1 LLDQQVYSD
10 HFKRR
15 WRTDA
20 EERRYRVERPFI
32 VENAREQERLRAL
45 LNRLT
50 DQELNLPLGEG
61 WTVAAALAHIAFW
74 DQRAAV
80 LMRRWKEGSL
90 VAPSPVDTDVTND
103 ALLPLLLAIPPRV
116 AGNLAIASAEAIDRE
131 IKQASP
137 SLIADIERLG
147 DKFRL
152 WRSAHRRSHLDQIES
167 MLRGRSQSIK
177 A

>member
-1 LLDQQVYSD
+1 
-10 HFKRR
+10 
-15 WRTDA
+15 
-20 EERRYRVERPFI
+20 
-32 VENAREQERLRAL
+32 
-45 LNRLT
+45 
-50 DQELNLPLGEG
+50 
-61 WTVAAALAHIAFW
+61 
-74 DQRAAV
+74 
-80 LMRRWKEGSL
+80 MRRWKGGSL

-103 ALLPLLLAIPPRV
+103 ALLPLLLAIAPRV

-131 IKQASP
+131 IEEASP